1 MKFNSAYDFDNEVG
15 AQKFSE
21 MQDDYGYY
29 LDENGNRAFG
39 VVGQTNV
46 YALIQR
52 DKDNTDWSI
61 LKKYLF
67 ANDTGKDVGIYGDRS
82 IEPKDI
88 IEAGEFMEKMQAKYD
103 NLPQVI
109 KDKYKDLMSFVYGF
123 NEEDFKLFEATP
135 SVPSGDDII
144 DKGDGEGEK

>member
-1 MKFNSAYDFDNEVG
+1 MKFSSAYDYDSKIG
-15 AQKFSE
+15 SQDFSK
-21 MQDDYGYY
+21 MQDDYGYF
-29 LDENGNRAFG
+29 LDDNGKRTFG
-39 VVGQTNV
+39 IVGQSNA

-67 ANDTGKDVGIYGDRS
+67 ANDTGKDIGVYGDRS

-88 IEAGEFMEKMQAKYD
+88 IEAGEFMERMQAKYD

-123 NEEDFKLFEATP
+123 NEEDFKLFKDTSA
-135 SVPSGDDII
+135 VPSSDDIV